1 MTENVAADSFRFD
14 SFCLDPADRRLTR
27 DGVPIELS
35 GRYLDALALLVSEP
49 GRLVTKDRFMEEV
62 WRGIPVTDEALTQ
75 CVRTLR
81 RQLGDDASHP
91 RLIETVPK
99 HGYRFIGA
107 VETGAA
113 PVADIPIERVPT
125 TAESRRAETWRQ
137 LLWLGTAGTIGGGI
151 AGLIGGFIY
160 GFVGVSQP
168 VAPAMGAAS
177 VLLVLVCLTLGVALM
192 GGAGVSLGIAAA
204 GVLAR
209 RISPW
214 MIFGGAAGGLVVG
227 AFVKLIGSDAFDLLF
242 GRSPG
247 DITGAAEGVVLGGAI
262 GLAVWLAA
270 RAPGYGSVQRGL
282 LFGALA
288 GGAAGLAIALAGGTL
303 LGGSLDLLSHQ
314 FPGSRLELGRLG
326 AVFGETS
333 FGPIAEA
340 VTGALEGALFSAG
353 VVGAMILAGKR
364 FRPNGLTPPAT
375 RQT

>member
-1 MTENVAADSFRFD
+1 MTENVAADCFRFD

-27 DGVPIELS
+27 DGVPVELS

-49 GRLVTKDRFMEEV
+49 GRLVTKDRFMDEV

-81 RQLGDDASHP
+81 RQLGDDAAHP

-107 VETGAA
+107 VETGDGPASPKRA
-113 PVADIPIERVPT
+113 EVSPT
-125 TAESRRAETWRQ
+125 ETRRAETWRQ
-137 LLWLGTAGTIGGGI
+137 LLWLAGAGTLGGGI

-160 GFVGVSQP
+160 GFVGISQP
-168 VAPAMGAAS
+168 VAPTMGAAS
-177 VLLVLVCLTLGVALM
+177 VLLVLVCLTLAVALL
-192 GGAGVSLGIAAA
+192 GAAGVSLGISAA

-209 RISPW
+209 RVSPW
-214 MIFGGAAGGLVVG
+214 MIVGGAAGGLVVG
-227 AFVKLIGSDAFDLLF
+227 AFVKLIGSDAFSLLF

-247 DITGAAEGVVLGGAI
+247 DITGAAEGTVLGGAI

-270 RAPGYGSVQRGL
+270 RGSVRIGIAL
-282 LFGALA
+282 GAVA
-288 GGAAGLAIALAGGTL
+288 GGAAGSLIPLAGGTL

-314 FPGSRLELGRLG
+314 FPGSRLQLDRLG
-326 AVFGETS
+326 AVFGEST

-340 VTGALEGALFSAG
+340 VTGGLEGALFAAG
-353 VVGAMILAGKR
+353 VVGATILAGKR
-364 FRPNGLTPPAT
+364 LSLHDL
-375 RQT
+375 